1 LLDEVTWKSNL
12 ELPRP
17 NAKLGSG
24 IASSKLHTGKPLPNL
39 LSGVDLNADK
49 KSNLKDGHDQWCQPL
64 RAFRTF

>member
-1 LLDEVTWKSNL
+1 
-12 ELPRP
+12 
-17 NAKLGSG
+17 
-24 IASSKLHTGKPLPNL
+24 